1 MRINKTLGIFLLGL
15 TTITFANDTNKNIS
29 KLKKEVKKYEQNI
42 SKAENKESVNDEELQ
57 ALLKNRLSIISGK
70 TAAIYNVST
79 EFNYFKSSIYQVYTK
94 PNFTTVLKLN
104 ADESL
109 VYVGGGDTENWQ
121 IDETSGG
128 SDSAT
133 FLFVKPLLKGL
144 RTNLN
149 VITDKRS
156 YFISLESTENEFN
169 PYIQW
174 KYPYENN
181 MVHIKKSREKEK
193 NMEISLGKSE
203 DIRFGF
209 KYDKNHKLAPE
220 QVFTDKEKTI
230 LMLNDKLQEAPV
242 VYVYGED
249 NALNLVNYR
258 VIGNKIIIDK
268 VVNKFQL
275 VLGNEKLDI
284 AR

>member
-1 MRINKTLGIFLLGL
+1 MKKNKNFGVFLLLL
-15 TTITFANDTNKNIS
+15 TAISYSSDASKNIN

-42 SKAENKESVNDEELQ
+42 SKIHNVENLNDDEMQ
-57 ALLKNRLSIISGK
+57 NMLKNQLSIISGK
-70 TAAIYNVST
+70 SAAVYNVST

-104 ADESL
+104 ADENL

-128 SDSAT
+128 SDSST
-133 FLFVKPLLKGL
+133 FLFVKPLFKGL
-144 RTNLN
+144 KTNLN
-149 VITDKRS
+149 IITDKRS
-156 YFISLESTENEFN
+156 YFISLESTEREFN

-181 MVHIKKSREKEK
+181 MSHFKKSGLKEK
-193 NMEISLGKSE
+193 NQEITLGKSE
-203 DIRFGF
+203 DISFGF
-209 KYDKNHKLAPE
+209 KYNKNNKLAPE

-230 LMLNDKLQEAPV
+230 LILNDKLQEAPV

-249 NALNLVNYR
+249 NVLNLVNYR
-258 VIGNKIIIDK
+258 MIGNKIIIDK

-284 AR
+284 TR

>member
-1 MRINKTLGIFLLGL
+1 MKMSKVMGLFLLS
-15 TTITFANDTNKNIS
+15 TTILSYSKDTNKNIS
-29 KLKKEVKKYEQNI
+29 KLQKEVKKYEQNVNKLNNI
-42 SKAENKESVNDEELQ
+42 ENINDEEIQ
-57 ALLKNRLSIISGK
+57 KILKDKLSIISGK
-70 TAAIYNVST
+70 AASIYAVST

-104 ADESL
+104 ADENL

-128 SDSAT
+128 NDGAT
-133 FLFVKPLLKGL
+133 FLFVKPLNKGL
-144 RTNLN
+144 KTNLN
-149 VITDKRS
+149 IITDKRS
-156 YFISLESTENEFN
+156 YFIVLESTETDFN

-181 MVHIKKSREKEK
+181 MSHIKKIIEKKE
-193 NMEISLGKSE
+193 NQEITLGKSDE
-203 DIRFGF
+203 IKFGF

-220 QVFTDKEKTI
+220 QVFTDAEKTI
-230 LMLNDKLQEAPV
+230 LVLNDKLQEAPV

-249 NALNLVNYR
+249 NVLSLVNYR
-258 VIGNKIIIDK
+258 MIGNKIIIDK

-275 VLGNEKLDI
+275 VLGNEKLDVI
-284 AR
+284 R